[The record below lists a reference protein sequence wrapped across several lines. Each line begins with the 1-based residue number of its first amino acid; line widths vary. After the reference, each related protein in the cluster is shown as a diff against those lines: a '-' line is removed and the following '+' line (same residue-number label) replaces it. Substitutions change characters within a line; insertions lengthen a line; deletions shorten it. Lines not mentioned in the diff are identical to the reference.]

1 MTEYAILWILF
12 FVIVILSLTLAGF
25 LLAKL
30 SSENTALKVE
40 NEALANTV
48 RDLNERLEEAAL
60 KLVRADEARERAH
73 AEKN

>member
-48 RDLNERLEEAAL
+48 RDLNERLEEAAV
-60 KLVRADEARERAH
+60 KLVWADEAKERSN

>member
-48 RDLNERLEEAAL
+48 RDLNERLEEAAV
-60 KLVRADEARERAH
+60 KLVRADEAKERAN

>member
-1 MTEYAILWILF
+1 MTEYARLWILF

-48 RDLNERLEEAAL
+48 RDLNERLEEAAV
-60 KLVRADEARERAH
+60 KLVRADEAKERAN